1 MTSIITGD
9 IIESQK
15 VKTTYWIADLKEIL
29 GFYGAEQNDW
39 EIYRGDSFQ
48 VEVKDPKDSLLAA
61 IRIKAFLKSRKMD
74 ARMGIGIGSKPK
86 NQAKISE
93 SSGKVFIN
101 AGHIFDSLKKDKIT
115 MGIKTTNS
123 DADATLNLMLQLA
136 LTVMDNW
143 PQQSAEYVFT
153 AIENPSLTQK
163 ELGQI
168 LNIKQASVSRRSN
181 RSHFDL
187 IRKFESF
194 YRATIEKQL
203 V

>member
-15 VKTTYWIADLKEIL
+15 VKTTDWIDDLKEIFNHF
-29 GFYGAEQNDW
+29 GQEQNDW

-48 VEVKDPKDSLLAA
+48 IEIKDPKEALWAA
-61 IRIKAFLKSRKMD
+61 IRIKAYLKSRKMD

-86 NQAKISE
+86 SNLKISE
-93 SSGKVFIN
+93 RSGKVFIH
-101 AGHIFDSLKKDKIT
+101 AGQVFDSLKKDKIT
-115 MGIKTTNS
+115 MGIKTDNS
-123 DADATLNLMLQLA
+123 IVDETLNLMLQLA
-136 LTVMDNW
+136 LTIMDNW
-143 PQQSAEYVFT
+143 PQQSAEYVFA
-153 AIENPSLTQK
+153 AIENPTLTQK
-163 ELGQI
+163 ELGLK
-168 LNIKQASVSRRSN
+168 LNIQQASVSRRSI

-187 IRKFESF
+187 IMKFENF

>member
-15 VKTTYWIADLKEIL
+15 VKTTDWIDDLKEL
-29 GFYGAEQNDW
+29 LNHFGQEQNDW

-48 VEVKDPKDSLLAA
+48 IEIKDPKEALWAA
-61 IRIKAFLKSRKMD
+61 IRIKAYLKSRKMD

-86 NQAKISE
+86 SNLKISE
-93 SSGKVFIN
+93 RSGKIFIN
-101 AGHIFDSLKKDKIT
+101 AGQVFDSLKKEKIT
-115 MGIKTTNS
+115 MGIKTDNS
-123 DADATLNLMLQLA
+123 TLDETLNLMLQLA
-136 LTVMDNW
+136 LTIMDNW
-143 PQQSAEYVFT
+143 PQQSAEYVFA
-153 AIENPSLTQK
+153 AIENPTLTQK
-163 ELGQI
+163 ELGLI
-168 LNIKQASVSRRSN
+168 LNIQQASVSRRSI

-187 IRKFESF
+187 IMKFESF

>member
-15 VKTTYWIADLKEIL
+15 VKTTDWIDNLKEL
-29 GFYGAEQNDW
+29 LNHFGKEQKDW

-48 VEVKDPKDSLLAA
+48 IEIKDPKEALWAA
-61 IRIKAFLKSRKMD
+61 IRIKAFLKSGKMD
-74 ARMGIGIGSKPK
+74 ARMGIGIGNKPK
-86 NQAKISE
+86 SAIKISE
-93 SSGKVFIN
+93 STGDVFIY
-101 AGHIFDSLKKDKIT
+101 AGQVFDSLKKDKIT
-115 MGIKTTNS
+115 MGIKSNNS
-123 DADATLNLMLQLA
+123 TINDTLNLMLQLA
-136 LTVMDNW
+136 LTIMDNW
-143 PQQSAEYVFT
+143 PQQSAEYVFA
-153 AIENPSLTQK
+153 AIENPMLTQK
-163 ELGQI
+163 ELGLK

-187 IRKFESF
+187 IMKFESF

>member
-15 VKTTYWIADLKEIL
+15 VKTIDWIEDLKEL
-29 GFYGAEQNDW
+29 FNHFGAESTDW

-48 VEVKDPKDSLLAA
+48 IEINDPKEALWAA
-61 IRIKAFLKSRKMD
+61 IRIKAFLKSKKMD

-86 NQAKISE
+86 SNLKISE
-93 SSGKVFIN
+93 RSGKVFIH
-101 AGHIFDSLKKDKIT
+101 AGQVFDSLKKDKIT
-115 MGIKTTNS
+115 MGIKTSNS
-123 DADATLNLMLQLA
+123 IVDETLNLMLQLA
-136 LTVMDNW
+136 LTIMDNW
-143 PQQSAEYVFT
+143 PQQSAEYVFA
-153 AIENPSLTQK
+153 AIENPTLTQK
-163 ELGQI
+163 ELGLI
-168 LNIKQASVSRRSN
+168 LNIQQASVSRRSI

-187 IRKFESF
+187 IMKFESF

>member
-15 VKTTYWIADLKEIL
+15 VKTTFWIEDLKVIL
-29 GFYGAEQNDW
+29 GLYGTEQNDW

-48 VEVKDPKDSLLAA
+48 IEVKDPKNSLLAA
-61 IRIKAFLKSRKMD
+61 IRIKAFFKSRKMD

-86 NQAKISE
+86 SQMKISE

-101 AGHIFDSLKKDKIT
+101 AGQVFDSLKKEKIT

-123 DADATLNLMLQLA
+123 AADETLNLMLQLA
-136 LTVMDNW
+136 LTIMDNW
-143 PQQSAEYVFT
+143 PQQSAEYVFA
-153 AIENPSLTQK
+153 AIENPALTQK

-168 LNIKQASVSRRSN
+168 LHIKQASVSRRSN

-187 IRKFESF
+187 IRKFENF